1 MRGQLSLDSFLFG
14 ENGST
19 LISEWN
25 LIYIFDLEV
34 ADSAVNPIPMVWEE
48 LDNGLLYPRKPR
60 QESLSFTYSL
70 FQRTRSRFAPV

>member
-1 MRGQLSLDSFLFG
+1 MRGQLSLYSFLFG

-48 LDNGLLYPRKPR
+48 LDNGLFVSTKTQTRVLVIH
-60 QESLSFTYSL
+60 L
-70 FQRTRSRFAPV
+70 FIVPKD